1 MPGAFVRMFTVV
13 LLGNYYL
20 HTIRKLITLFFPMK
34 YVRYAYVILP
44 YVDLI
49 I

>member
-1 MPGAFVRMFTVV
+1 MYSKPRCGPYVRFVA
-13 LLGNYYL
+13 
-20 HTIRKLITLFFPMK
+20 

-49 I
+49 IMTKINYVYDTIKV